1 MTRQGTLAPPYSG
14 LPDPRT
20 FTVRA
25 VEDAGPY
32 EILSV
37 NGAKSSAVRRD
48 AGRRSFCDCQNHSSY
63 ISPRK
68 A

>member
-1 MTRQGTLAPPYSG
+1 MGPALQVFIGR
-14 LPDPRT
+14 
-20 FTVRA
+20 V

-48 AGRRSFCDCQNHSSY
+48 AGRRSSACQKTTQT
-63 ISPRK
+63 PLFLL
-68 A
+68 

>member
-1 MTRQGTLAPPYSG
+1 MGPALQAFIGR
-14 LPDPRT
+14 
-20 FTVRA
+20 V

-37 NGAKSSAVRRD
+37 NGAKSSAVRHH
-48 AGRRSFCDCQNHSSY
+48 AGRRSFCDCQNHSPY

>member
-1 MTRQGTLAPPYSG
+1 MGPALQAFIG
-14 LPDPRT
+14 
-20 FTVRA
+20 RA

-48 AGRRSFCDCQNHSSY
+48 AGRGSFLECENHTWFM
-63 ISPRK
+63 SPPK

>member
-1 MTRQGTLAPPYSG
+1 MGPALQVFIGR
-14 LPDPRT
+14 
-20 FTVRA
+20 V

-37 NGAKSSAVRRD
+37 NGAKSSAVRRE